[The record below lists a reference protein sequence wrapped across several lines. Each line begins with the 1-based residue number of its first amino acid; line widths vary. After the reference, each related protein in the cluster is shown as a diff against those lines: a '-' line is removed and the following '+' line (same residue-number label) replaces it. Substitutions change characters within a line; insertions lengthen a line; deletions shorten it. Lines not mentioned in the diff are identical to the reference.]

1 MHPTAYDTTDA
12 RVFQLALRL
21 DSNNSSRTCL
31 LSYVIAVLVVHIVI
45 VPYDNLQFTQYEA
58 RTNDCNCEELLSIIF
73 NLYTQIDLVPILVR
87 QLGLHSKEVDFRRP
101 SIPLMFES
109 SYRSA

>member
-87 QLGLHSKEVDFRRP
+87 
-101 SIPLMFES
+101 
-109 SYRSA
+109 